1 MGFPHQPETSETPT
15 LRVQHKL
22 VRLRLLRTLL
32 CGGSVEVDEEQGDMM
47 ERRVPYRIYDP
58 GGSGALLTKD
68 VSNEAGSNSV
78 SYQQLVEENHVLKE
92 RMKGLK
98 SLGNLL
104 EESQAE
110 ASKLRQKVEELV
122 RQDVLK
128 SASLSSREMNSPA
141 LIFDGQDCLPASAHQ
156 PQCDLDKTG
165 KLEPEAKAE
174 AKPSSSGSSSE
185 FEVVSADDKKETK
198 EECAEVLQKLATEDG
213 NVSVHLQRLENSLSL
228 FAEETNGKELLAHLG
243 RMAVDFNRLSS
254 KVQKNEYKTTILQ
267 TLCEQLQSENEDLR
281 KKLDHDINL
290 KNQMMEKMKYE
301 NMKLKRMVAERT
313 EQKHRDQQAPAL
325 EVVSK
330 HELPVKLLEGAGL
343 QQSAKTTEQQE
354 SSEKNIIETLE
365 KKVTA
370 LELQRK
376 ELLEVNKQWD
386 QQFRSMK
393 QQYEQKIVT
402 LRQRLATAQKELS
415 ERENGCE
422 EKQKDFDKMLLLAK
436 SKIENGESEKERCLT
451 EIKELKQRNQCLQNQ
466 ILPLTKQREYQEKE
480 IQRLNKALEEAL
492 TVQPSTPH
500 PPLFSNTGESCMN
513 ARRTELLTQID
524 VLKQQVKIF
533 EEDFQRE
540 RSDRERM
547 NEEKEELKQKLEK
560 VQSEITLLNTQLG
573 IYQEDYQ
580 KEKLEKEK
588 IQRLLKHQKQ
598 VSSERRSSD
607 PPPGAHGPYCP
618 PPYQLQYPPL
628 AHPGNVYGGYDWQIH
643 YPPAGPNA
651 PHAHYRPSEHPWNAP
666 YQPTRSPHAAEP
678 HWPTADGK
686 ESTSPRLGKGQH

>member
-1 MGFPHQPETSETPT
+1 MQTELLVSGIDWFPYATGFPHQPETSETPS

-22 VRLRLLRTLL
+22 VRLRLLQTSL
-32 CGGSVEVDEEQGDMM
+32 CAGGVEVDEEQGDMM

-128 SASLSSREMNSPA
+128 SASLSSPEMNSPA
-141 LIFDGQDCLPASAHQ
+141 LIFDGQDSLPASAHQ
-156 PQCDLDKTG
+156 HQGDLDKTG
-165 KLEPEAKAE
+165 ELETEAKAE

-198 EECAEVLQKLATEDG
+198 EECAEEVLQKLATEDG

-228 FAEETNGKELLAHLG
+228 FAEETHGKELLAHLG

-301 NMKLKRMVAERT
+301 NMKLKKLVAEGT
-313 EQKHRDQQAPAL
+313 EQKVGVQQVPAL

-330 HELPVKLLEGAGL
+330 PELPVKMLEGAGL
-343 QQSAKTTEQQE
+343 QQSGKTTEQQE
-354 SSEKNIIETLE
+354 PSERNIIETLE

-393 QQYEQKIVT
+393 QQYEQKV
-402 LRQRLATAQKELS
+402 RQGTPQDLS
-415 ERENGCE
+415 
-422 EKQKDFDKMLLLAK
+422 Q
-436 SKIENGESEKERCLT
+436 SSEKERCLT

-466 ILPLTKQREYQEKE
+466 VLPLTKQREYQEKE

-500 PPLFSNTGESCMN
+500 PPLFSNAGESCMN
-513 ARRTELLTQID
+513 TRRTELLTQID

-560 VQSEITLLNTQLG
+560 VQSEIMLLNTQLR

-651 PHAHYRPSEHPWNAP
+651 PHAHYRPSEPPWNAA
-666 YQPTRSPHAAEP
+666 YQATRSPHAAEP
-678 HWPTADGK
+678 HWPTPDAK
-686 ESTSPRLGKGQH
+686 EPTSPRLGKGQH